1 MKESG
6 VRIQKTGG
14 RNNQYGLSSKHQIR
28 HRLFDTMTQR
38 PYDAMTNKIQEAREE
53 KLKPEKTGEQQ
64 QILDTLGT
72 SYGQGLKV

>member
-1 MKESG
+1 
-6 VRIQKTGG
+6 
-14 RNNQYGLSSKHQIR
+14 
-28 HRLFDTMTQR
+28 
-38 PYDAMTNKIQEAREE
+38 MTNKIQEAREE